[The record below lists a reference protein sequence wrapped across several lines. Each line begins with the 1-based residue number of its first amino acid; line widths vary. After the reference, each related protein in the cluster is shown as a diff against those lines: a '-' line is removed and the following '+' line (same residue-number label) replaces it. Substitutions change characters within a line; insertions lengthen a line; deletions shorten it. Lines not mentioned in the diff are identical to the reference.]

1 MEQQVAFGGL
11 QRRVLSTL
19 VLAQI
24 FGGIGVASGVAV
36 GALLATDLA
45 SESFSGL
52 ASASSTIGAAVIAI
66 PVTRLMTTTGRRPG
80 IMLAYLIGII
90 GALTV
95 ITGAYFRFFPLALA
109 GLLLA
114 GGGSTATLQSRYAAA
129 DLAEPKH
136 RGRDL
141 ATVVWATTIG
151 SVVGPNLMGPMGRV
165 AESIGLPR
173 LSGPY
178 LITVAAYISASASV
192 WLLLRPDPL
201 VVAREA
207 NPDRLLAGAQARKG
221 TSMREAA
228 SIIRSSPPATV
239 GLASVVL
246 GHAVMVAVMAMTPVH
261 LRHGDATL
269 QVIGLVISG
278 HITGMYIASPLVG
291 MAADRIGRRSVILV
305 GAGILLLSFLIAGTA
320 SGHESRQ
327 LLVGLFL
334 LGLGWSCTMVS
345 GSTLLTES
353 IEPNQ
358 RPAVQGATD
367 LTMGMG
373 GALAGLLSGVVV
385 GIGSYAILNG
395 IAATLVFI
403 LIAVTV
409 LERTRRPGAPVPMIE
424 PREVSDAAS

>member
-1 MEQQVAFGGL
+1 MQQEIAFGGL
-11 QRRVLSTL
+11 QRRVVSTL

-24 FGGIGVASGVAV
+24 FGGIGVASGAAV

-45 SESFSGL
+45 SESFSGF
-52 ASASSTIGAAVIAI
+52 ASASSTIGAAIIAI
-66 PVTRLMTTTGRRPG
+66 PVTRLMATAGRRPG

-90 GALTV
+90 GALIV
-95 ITGAYFRFFPLALA
+95 ITGAYLRFFPLALA
-109 GLLLA
+109 GLVLA

-129 DLAEPKH
+129 DLSEPKH

-151 SVVGPNLMGPMGRV
+151 SVVGPNLMDPMGSV

-178 LITVAAYISASASV
+178 LIAVAAYIFALVAV

-201 VVAREA
+201 RVAREA
-207 NPDRLLAGAQARKG
+207 HPDWPLTGGQARQRP
-221 TSMREAA
+221 SMRQAV

-269 QVIGLVISG
+269 KVIGFVISG
-278 HITGMYIASPLVG
+278 HITGMYIASPLAG
-291 MAADRIGRRSVILV
+291 MAADRIGRRPVILA
-305 GAGILLLSFLIAGTA
+305 GASILLLSFVIAGTA

-353 IEPNQ
+353 IDSSH
-358 RPAVQGATD
+358 RPTVQGATD

-395 IAATLVFI
+395 IAATLILV
-403 LIAVTV
+403 LIAVV
-409 LERTRRPGAPVPMIE
+409 ALERTRRPGLPLPIAESLEASRSAP
-424 PREVSDAAS
+424 